1 MKKLLFISSRP
12 IFPIIGG
19 DQIRTFQSLRLL
31 TKYFNIH
38 HFVYCFE
45 VKNISI
51 RLCPCGGERS
61 SEQWK
66 KADVLLRQTME
77 NQMITVC
84 RCCSTTNRSFLY
96 EEGCFVRRGTHG
108 SSTGLNH
115 PPLTFGANICQ
126 INISGKT

>member
-1 MKKLLFISSRP
+1 MVQCAYALCQVSRE
-12 IFPIIGG
+12 IGLYLNG
-19 DQIRTFQSLRLL
+19 
-31 TKYFNIH
+31 NCN

-51 RLCPCGGERS
+51 RLCSCGGERS

-66 KADVLLRQTME
+66 KVDVLLRQTME

-96 EEGCFVRRGTHG
+96 EEGCFARRGTHG